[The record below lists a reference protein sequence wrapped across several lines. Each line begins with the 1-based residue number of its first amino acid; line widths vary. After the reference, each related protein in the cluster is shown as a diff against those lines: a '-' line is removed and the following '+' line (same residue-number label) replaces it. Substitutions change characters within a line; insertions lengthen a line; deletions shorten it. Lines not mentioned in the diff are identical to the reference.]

1 MPYRDD
7 LVAAVARADAAE
19 AELAAERRSHV
30 ADRERMRA
38 LEAELREFRL
48 GGGRSPGTLVL
59 LMLGVEFLAVVA
71 VAFGY
76 LAVR

>member
-19 AELAAERRSHV
+19 AELAALQQSRS
-30 ADRERMRA
+30 ADRERIRS
-38 LEAELREFRL
+38 LEAEVREFRL

-59 LMLGVEFLAVVA
+59 LMLGIEFLAVVA